1 MNLSILKNEIHE
13 MESEYID
20 EALKNKAKRW
30 LADFNT
36 EVENLKQY
44 REREILELLQN
55 ADDAG
60 SSRVDII
67 LDTQHKTLDVRNSGP
82 DTIPFKEEGIKS
94 IMCANLSPKKGLN
107 YIGAKGL
114 GFRSILNWSDHI
126 IIRSKN
132 VEMEFSSGRVADFWN
147 GQMAP
152 HLKELSKY
160 ETAAVR
166 EHRQVPLSI
175 LALPTVRELDDVD
188 FTAIIM
194 HYAPELEDQII
205 KDLKSFQPKS
215 LLFLHNL
222 KSITISVDGEIIA
235 DYSNRIM
242 ADDNGF
248 IISEFEGKRWISKV
262 EGGKITID
270 GIERDYEIGC
280 AYCID
285 DEEYN
290 VYPMYSFFPT
300 RDIFGLPAILHAT
313 LELDASRNHLIPR
326 NEVNKVMI
334 DKLANIISK
343 MAEYLKEQGTTWD
356 AYRLMRPNPMY
367 KGGTVYGDYL
377 FRKLYSRKGDY
388 IPLLGG
394 GYGNLNNCWYLDDEL
409 FDIISITEAGPSI
422 FSNMRLKEGEEIL
435 CLVNQEF
442 NRDIKWGIEKFA
454 SEIDKDTL
462 ASLIVAL
469 RKFASRRGLKLD
481 CQIFRDDT
489 DSTIF
494 GTAFINE
501 GQKVEDIPSCMEF
514 DYLDDDLA
522 VKIKQL
528 LELPGEK
535 PWQREM
541 ADRLSVVG
549 RISSSDISSL
559 TNRMVPKSED
569 SRRPVAEYK
578 EQMKSLFKIFLRRGN
593 KFTISEGNEAW
604 LPNETL
610 STKWQKASHLIAAD
624 SRFPDGFKNLGISP
638 SPLPRERCVA
648 YPYFLEEVPGNDAS
662 SIQEFLVKLGVNLYF
677 CKTPM
682 HYGSDQSYINSLD
695 IPEEIK
701 ANCSWKDAER
711 EARNTAYIADREILN
726 SLRLPDLIK
735 LLLKSGYDEQ
745 VCSGQQIDWFN
756 SKYKEPVTVDV
767 SYAAYLLRTQSA
779 ASQLKYYAV
788 EDHEWLPGKVAKEDQ
803 LELNDDDPRILR
815 LLLALGASATCADF
829 GTEDLYQVLQERT
842 DRAKAQHDSKGL
854 KSFYHKIKMALNEQ
868 TSVNPPADLRLA
880 CKIGDE
886 LQFLLAN
893 EIFYSDNVG
902 IRSLRNSLPI
912 IEMSSREG
920 EDIVKRVFGC
930 RLIKDLKFE
939 LVEGEMNPALTDQ
952 LNQKLGTIKP
962 YVIASATKEAGSKGG
977 NIDTLISNVKSAL
990 NRLYISVVNQCEYR
1004 LSNGPEGINHTIR
1017 MENGDLQ
1024 FFDGK
1029 PFICGDYS
1037 RLEEALEDP
1046 YFCNGIVEAM
1056 AIALKLN
1063 GGENVD
1069 RFLRLLKSSKKEL
1082 DYIAENE
1089 FDESLWAKCEKTTGL
1104 SSSEVEFWRTVFEYD
1119 GIVDSFDEEA
1129 LKKTP
1134 RSYLVAK
1141 LGIEADRADIHSFI
1155 TYHRQQLKG
1164 VRSRYEATYLA
1175 GVHALLSEMDDE
1187 AKTRYVEFKENFLS
1201 DDWIEDIAK
1210 NIRYEVEPDYE
1221 YLIENYITYKF
1232 DFEAEKREVGILPR
1246 RHDEYLLGHDF
1257 HELRLSPKDE
1267 SLLYF
1272 DGYED
1277 YFARKIEQLFS
1288 AEKEDDE
1295 NDNQTGNGSL
1305 KTPVITEIEEVE
1317 TIRPSV
1323 GNHSTIKSSQRRQ
1336 PSETAKKRNGRK
1348 AEDIVFRAFSLPDS
1362 EYEIGEIYSEY
1373 LAAKNGLSG
1382 DDSRGY
1388 DLEYRKKGSALY
1400 RCLEIKNCSSGEDI
1414 RLTAHEYEVSQ
1425 SPGCRDRYDVA
1436 LVTGD
1441 SIRIW
1446 KDAFKNPD
1454 SYSLI
1459 PEGYHVR
1466 FKIK

>member
-1029 PFICGDYS
+1029 PFICGD
-1037 RLEEALEDP
+1037 
-1046 YFCNGIVEAM
+1046 
-1056 AIALKLN
+1056 
-1063 GGENVD
+1063 
-1069 RFLRLLKSSKKEL
+1069 
-1082 DYIAENE
+1082 
-1089 FDESLWAKCEKTTGL
+1089 
-1104 SSSEVEFWRTVFEYD
+1104 
-1119 GIVDSFDEEA
+1119 
-1129 LKKTP
+1129 
-1134 RSYLVAK
+1134 
-1141 LGIEADRADIHSFI
+1141 
-1155 TYHRQQLKG
+1155 
-1164 VRSRYEATYLA
+1164 
-1175 GVHALLSEMDDE
+1175 
-1187 AKTRYVEFKENFLS
+1187 
-1201 DDWIEDIAK
+1201 
-1210 NIRYEVEPDYE
+1210 
-1221 YLIENYITYKF
+1221 
-1232 DFEAEKREVGILPR
+1232 
-1246 RHDEYLLGHDF
+1246 
-1257 HELRLSPKDE
+1257 
-1267 SLLYF
+1267 
-1272 DGYED
+1272 
-1277 YFARKIEQLFS
+1277 
-1288 AEKEDDE
+1288 
-1295 NDNQTGNGSL
+1295 
-1305 KTPVITEIEEVE
+1305 
-1317 TIRPSV
+1317 
-1323 GNHSTIKSSQRRQ
+1323 
-1336 PSETAKKRNGRK
+1336 
-1348 AEDIVFRAFSLPDS
+1348 
-1362 EYEIGEIYSEY
+1362 
-1373 LAAKNGLSG
+1373 
-1382 DDSRGY
+1382 
-1388 DLEYRKKGSALY
+1388 
-1400 RCLEIKNCSSGEDI
+1400 
-1414 RLTAHEYEVSQ
+1414 
-1425 SPGCRDRYDVA
+1425 
-1436 LVTGD
+1436 
-1441 SIRIW
+1441 
-1446 KDAFKNPD
+1446 
-1454 SYSLI
+1454 
-1459 PEGYHVR
+1459 
-1466 FKIK
+1466 